1 MHQAVRDYV
10 ALESRCI
17 APADQADVR
26 GLSVRWIRETRCP
39 GEGMAGCQL
48 ARWMERS
55 VIVIDVSLYNQTKFQ
70 KTEYYVPDLK
80 ASLDYVCPD
89 DPVIGMTFT
98 FKGL

>member
-1 MHQAVRDYV
+1 MRMD
-10 ALESRCI
+10 ALPR
-17 APADQADVR
+17 
-26 GLSVRWIRETRCP
+26 
-39 GEGMAGCQL
+39 
-48 ARWMERS
+48 MERS